1 MKEPDYNKCSRK
13 LGRFQEKN
21 LTIKEI
27 AQGHLEA
34 IHNKSTIKSLIIER
48 HEREKVKSSCV
59 KIGQTGST
67 RCPSNVFLSI
77 RGDFP
82 AEWRL
87 QDACWKFRRLPLDF
101 RANTVLTYERKRLLD
116 LWSGDTRVL

>member
-1 MKEPDYNKCSRK
+1 MQQKIRK
-13 LGRFQEKN
+13 ILEKN
-21 LTIKEI
+21 FNDKKI
-27 AQGHLEA
+27 AQGYLGT
-34 IHNKSTIKSLIIER
+34 IHNKSTIKRLIIER
-48 HEREKVKSSCV
+48 HERKKVKSSCV

-87 QDACWKFRRLPLDF
+87 QDTCWKFRRLPLDF